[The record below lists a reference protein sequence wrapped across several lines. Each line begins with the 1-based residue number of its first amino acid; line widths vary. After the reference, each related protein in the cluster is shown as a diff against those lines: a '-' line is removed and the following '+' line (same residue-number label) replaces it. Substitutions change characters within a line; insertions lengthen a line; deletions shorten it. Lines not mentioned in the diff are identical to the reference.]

1 MSAKTPAELISEL
14 SPIVTEV
21 GLELDDLKLS
31 KAGKYRVLEIA
42 VDGDFV
48 DLDKIAEVSR
58 ALSVYLDE
66 KNPLG
71 EQPYTLEVTTRGID
85 RPLVKPVHWQ
95 RNVSRLVKVTGEAA
109 ELTGRITKF
118 ENPTVTLD
126 VNGKITEI
134 DINTI
139 SSALIQIEFSRRE
152 VAGEQD

>member
-1 MSAKTPAELISEL
+1 MSAKTPAELIYEL

-95 RNVSRLVKVTGEAA
+95 RNVSRLVKVTGEAV
-109 ELTGRITKF
+109 ELIGRITKF

-126 VNGKITEI
+126 VNGKIIEI

-139 SSALIQIEFSRRE
+139 SSALIQVEFSRRE
-152 VAGEQD
+152 VVGEQD

>member
-14 SPIVTEV
+14 SPIVTVV

-95 RNVSRLVKVTGEAA
+95 RNVSRLVKVTGEAV
-109 ELTGRITKF
+109 ELIGRITKF

-126 VNGKITEI
+126 VNGKIIEI

-139 SSALIQIEFSRRE
+139 SSALIQVEFSRR
-152 VAGEQD
+152 VVGEQD

>member
-14 SPIVTEV
+14 SPIVTVV

-95 RNVSRLVKVTGEAA
+95 RNVSRLVKVTGEAV
-109 ELTGRITKF
+109 ELIGRITKF

-126 VNGKITEI
+126 VNGKIIEI

-139 SSALIQIEFSRRE
+139 SSALIQVEFSRRE
-152 VAGEQD
+152 VVGEQD

>member
-71 EQPYTLEVTTRGID
+71 EQSYTLEVTTRGID

-95 RNVSRLVKVTGEAA
+95 RNVSRLVKVTGEAV
-109 ELTGRITKF
+109 ELTGRIKKF

-139 SSALIQIEFSRRE
+139 SSALIQVEFSRRE
-152 VAGEQD
+152 VVGEQD